1 MVQLKIKFYA
11 DYMQRFRKRCS
22 EAEVEIPSL
31 YQTRAQRNCPFLL
44 WSRHI
49 SFWRPQEHLQQQLC
63 RALAAYAQGSKKS
76 GFVIEKQP
84 WAT

>member
-31 YQTRAQRNCPFLL
+31 YPK
-44 WSRHI
+44 
-49 SFWRPQEHLQQQLC
+49 
-63 RALAAYAQGSKKS
+63 LAPRTSP
-76 GFVIEKQP
+76 VL
-84 WAT
+84 T